1 MGPENLHLKKI
12 SRCCWCWSKCHT
24 LRTSGLNIRGAWVWI
39 PIPHYPSCALGNLI
53 ICLDSLWVT
62 WTVCYL
68 SYPFYKTCTK
78 RNENNIFASYLK
90 TYHCWYYWCY
100 CERSCRFMSSQ
111 RGAVRTLKLPKAKGE
126 KFREFKVNIIPWS
139 TLGTSM
145 EYKWK
150 GHRFWATKLL
160 TCVQILFPIWKM
172 RIGRHALQACQEG
185 YSK

>member
-1 MGPENLHLKKI
+1 MEGKAVAIMLGNERSAGLGPSSNVHPEYLEGFFKHKLLDPPLGSLIHQACDGPWESAFKKI

-78 RNENNIFASYLK
+78 RNENDIFASYLK
-90 TYHCWYYWCY
+90 TSLLVLLMLLWK
-100 CERSCRFMSSQ
+100 
-111 RGAVRTLKLPKAKGE
+111 KL
-126 KFREFKVNIIPWS
+126 
-139 TLGTSM
+139 
-145 EYKWK
+145 
-150 GHRFWATKLL
+150 
-160 TCVQILFPIWKM
+160 
-172 RIGRHALQACQEG
+172 
-185 YSK
+185 